1 MPRNEGETHGRVG
14 ACVATRVVKTLSQM
28 ESLLTLKNADSERN
42 LSRGR
47 RNADRLRSNVVL
59 VKGTEHA
66 SVLIDGLRCRRRLP
80 ARPFATTQDQSF
92 LASLGCR
99 FAPDQSCEFIDAARG
114 SRDSRSVDT
123 RSLI

>member
-28 ESLLTLKNADSERN
+28 ESLLTLMNADSERN

-59 VKGTEHA
+59 VNG
-66 SVLIDGLRCRRRLP
+66 D
-80 ARPFATTQDQSF
+80 
-92 LASLGCR
+92 
-99 FAPDQSCEFIDAARG
+99 
-114 SRDSRSVDT
+114 
-123 RSLI
+123 